1 MFVLIHLIIF
11 ICSFS
16 DAVPVV
22 DNATQHLLEE
32 NIQLL
37 SQISANIETLKV
49 CMKYFCLLSL
59 GINVLLRCTVSGNFL
74 LGSNHPHRW
83 NM

>member
-22 DNATQHLLEE
+22 DNATQLLLEE
-32 NIQLL
+32 NFQLL
-37 SQISANIETLKV
+37 SQISANIKTFKV
-49 CMKYFCLLSL
+49 CMMYFYLLSL
-59 GINVLLRCTVSGNFL
+59 GINVLLCRIVL
-74 LGSNHPHRW
+74 
-83 NM
+83 